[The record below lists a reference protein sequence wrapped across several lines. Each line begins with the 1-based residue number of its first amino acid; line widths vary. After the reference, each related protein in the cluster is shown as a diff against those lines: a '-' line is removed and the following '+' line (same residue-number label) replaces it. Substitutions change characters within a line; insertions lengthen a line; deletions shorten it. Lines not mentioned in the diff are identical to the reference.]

1 MYGNVLNFI
10 NIKVLSVNT
19 TAVHCINNMGNCRS
33 IDCDKITKSIWDWA
47 IKRRLWL
54 SSAHIPG
61 RLNIEADEE
70 SRKAELRTEWKLN
83 RTIYSGP
90 QHQQSRQN

>member
-1 MYGNVLNFI
+1 
-10 NIKVLSVNT
+10 
-19 TAVHCINNMGNCRS
+19 MGSCRS

-90 QHQQSRQN
+90 QHQQLRQN